1 MSPEP
6 KKQYDRYINRDLSW
20 LKFNAR
26 VLQEANDASVPLI
39 ERLRFLG
46 IFSNNLDEFFK
57 VRYAAIKRIV
67 DAGKVGRSE
76 LGGMSAIE
84 LQESITQTVIAQQQQ
99 SLDILGAIEHE
110 LAKEGVHVINE
121 TQITPAQSEFI
132 IDYFLREVSPALVTI
147 ILSELD
153 TFPALKDS
161 AAYLAVRIV
170 MSPEDTNF
178 KEKVN
183 YALIELPEGI
193 DRFVPLPEENEQKYI
208 ILLDDLIRHC
218 FDIIFS
224 IFDYE
229 SITAHMIKIT
239 RDAELD
245 IDSDLS
251 RSFLEKISKSVAK
264 RSSGDP
270 VRFVYDRTI
279 APETLHFL
287 MEKMNINSTDSII
300 PGGRYHNRRDYMKFP
315 SLGRA
320 DLLYQTKRP
329 LPISGM
335 SFEGSLL
342 AKIVKKDYLLHAPY
356 QTFRYVVKF
365 LRESALDPKVQSIKI
380 TIYRLAEVSHIASS
394 LINAAKNGKDVLVQI
409 ELRARF
415 DEAANIHYAEQMQN
429 EGVRL
434 IFGVK
439 GLKVHCKACVIERL
453 EGDKIKRYSF
463 ISTGNFNETTAKI
476 YTDYTLFTANDDIG
490 KDINKVFNFFD
501 VNFRMK
507 TYKHLVVSPHYTRD
521 VWSELIDHEIANH
534 QRGLSSGIKLK
545 LNSLSDHRI
554 IERLYHASQQGVS
567 IQIVV
572 RGICCLIPGVKG
584 MSEHIEVISVVDKFL
599 EHTRLYIFENGGS
612 PKVYISSA
620 DFMARNFD
628 SRVEISCPIY
638 DQDIQQEL
646 LETFEI
652 TWQDNVKARLISQT
666 QDNAYICESGPV
678 IRSQFALYDY
688 YLKKLER
695 S

>member
-193 DRFVPLPEENEQKYI
+193 DRFVPLPEENGQKYI

-239 RDAELD
+239 RDA
-245 IDSDLS
+245 
-251 RSFLEKISKSVAK
+251 
-264 RSSGDP
+264 
-270 VRFVYDRTI
+270 
-279 APETLHFL
+279 
-287 MEKMNINSTDSII
+287 
-300 PGGRYHNRRDYMKFP
+300 
-315 SLGRA
+315 
-320 DLLYQTKRP
+320 
-329 LPISGM
+329 
-335 SFEGSLL
+335 
-342 AKIVKKDYLLHAPY
+342 
-356 QTFRYVVKF
+356 
-365 LRESALDPKVQSIKI
+365 
-380 TIYRLAEVSHIASS
+380 
-394 LINAAKNGKDVLVQI
+394 
-409 ELRARF
+409 
-415 DEAANIHYAEQMQN
+415 
-429 EGVRL
+429 
-434 IFGVK
+434 
-439 GLKVHCKACVIERL
+439 
-453 EGDKIKRYSF
+453 
-463 ISTGNFNETTAKI
+463 
-476 YTDYTLFTANDDIG
+476 
-490 KDINKVFNFFD
+490 
-501 VNFRMK
+501 
-507 TYKHLVVSPHYTRD
+507 
-521 VWSELIDHEIANH
+521 
-534 QRGLSSGIKLK
+534 
-545 LNSLSDHRI
+545 
-554 IERLYHASQQGVS
+554 
-567 IQIVV
+567 
-572 RGICCLIPGVKG
+572 
-584 MSEHIEVISVVDKFL
+584 
-599 EHTRLYIFENGGS
+599 
-612 PKVYISSA
+612 
-620 DFMARNFD
+620 
-628 SRVEISCPIY
+628 
-638 DQDIQQEL
+638 
-646 LETFEI
+646 
-652 TWQDNVKARLISQT
+652 
-666 QDNAYICESGPV
+666 
-678 IRSQFALYDY
+678 
-688 YLKKLER
+688 
-695 S
+695 

>member
-193 DRFVPLPEENEQKYI
+193 DRFVPLPEENGQKYI

-315 SLGRA
+315 S
-320 DLLYQTKRP
+320 
-329 LPISGM
+329 
-335 SFEGSLL
+335 
-342 AKIVKKDYLLHAPY
+342 
-356 QTFRYVVKF
+356 
-365 LRESALDPKVQSIKI
+365 
-380 TIYRLAEVSHIASS
+380 
-394 LINAAKNGKDVLVQI
+394 
-409 ELRARF
+409 
-415 DEAANIHYAEQMQN
+415 
-429 EGVRL
+429 
-434 IFGVK
+434 
-439 GLKVHCKACVIERL
+439 
-453 EGDKIKRYSF
+453 
-463 ISTGNFNETTAKI
+463 
-476 YTDYTLFTANDDIG
+476 
-490 KDINKVFNFFD
+490 
-501 VNFRMK
+501 
-507 TYKHLVVSPHYTRD
+507 
-521 VWSELIDHEIANH
+521 
-534 QRGLSSGIKLK
+534 
-545 LNSLSDHRI
+545 
-554 IERLYHASQQGVS
+554 
-567 IQIVV
+567 
-572 RGICCLIPGVKG
+572 
-584 MSEHIEVISVVDKFL
+584 
-599 EHTRLYIFENGGS
+599 
-612 PKVYISSA
+612 
-620 DFMARNFD
+620 
-628 SRVEISCPIY
+628 
-638 DQDIQQEL
+638 
-646 LETFEI
+646 
-652 TWQDNVKARLISQT
+652 
-666 QDNAYICESGPV
+666 
-678 IRSQFALYDY
+678 
-688 YLKKLER
+688 
-695 S
+695 